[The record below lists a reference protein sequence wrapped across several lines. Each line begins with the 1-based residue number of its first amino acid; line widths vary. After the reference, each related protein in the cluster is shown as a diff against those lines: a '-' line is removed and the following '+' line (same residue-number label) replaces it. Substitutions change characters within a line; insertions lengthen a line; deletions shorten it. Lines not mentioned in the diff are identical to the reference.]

1 MSYTNIFGGYNIN
14 TAFPS
19 YIRYDLTSDLKLNW
33 ASSFVDTAPGTNN
46 VTAQIND
53 LNPLVNGL
61 TVTLADATLISVGQ
75 TIQFN
80 NIGANNITIND
91 FSGNELAIIPTID
104 GNQYI
109 FYLQDNS
116 TQGGTWGITHLGA
129 GTTSADASI
138 LAGLGTISL
147 NSEINTNFPG
157 KTIGAN
163 YQVLSSDRAS
173 ILVWTGGTGTITLP
187 TQLAGFYIAVNNEG
201 SGVVTITTP
210 DATTIDGQV
219 SFQLN
224 PSESSYFIG
233 VGVGGNW
240 NTLGFG
246 VESFFQVNVLSPINL
261 APVNPSITLTNSQ
274 SSRLVH
280 QYTGNLA
287 NNVTVYYPAAAGQWY
302 IWNNTTGAF
311 TVTAQLEG
319 PTGNPVLVPQGE
331 KVILY
336 SDGTS
341 IYNTPTIST
350 AAIFPDGTVGSPG
363 IIFASDNTTGFYKP
377 TTPPA
382 GVVNYSAAGTASLSF
397 GGAAAGY
404 GLGILGGLESRYYEA
419 SNNNYVG
426 FKAGNLA
433 GNTIWTLPLTDSV
446 GTQALVSNGAGVLN
460 WQTAVT
466 NVIGTANE
474 ITVTNPTTTPTIS
487 IANTYVG
494 QASITTLGTIGT
506 GVWNGTP
513 VTVPYGGT
521 GINTTTAFGVLCGGT
536 TATNPLQ
543 NAGTGLLNQILV
555 SNGGAA
561 LPTWQNIQTSVLP
574 AANKAA
580 QTAGATNSN
589 YTSPSVQQF
598 HKSAAKFWCT
608 FDGRTVGTN
617 PPTAGYNVS
626 SVQRTNAG
634 YYTINFTVPFSNTPY
649 IFHVMTGPIG
659 GSSLAGTS
667 NIINQATN
675 QCQFVTYGIIAGGA
689 VAGDSFIV
697 SVVGYG
703 LQ

>member
-1 MSYTNIFGGYNIN
+1 MSYTNIFGGNNIN
-14 TAFPS
+14 TSFPS
-19 YIRYDLTSDLKLNW
+19 YIRYDLTADLQLNW

-53 LNPLVNGL
+53 LNPIVVGL

-91 FSGNELAIIPTID
+91 FSGNELSIIPTID

-109 FYLQDNS
+109 FYLRDNS
-116 TQGGTWGITHLGA
+116 TQAGIWGITHLGA

-157 KTIGAN
+157 KTIGSN

-173 ILVWTGGTGTITLP
+173 ILVWTGGAGTITLP

-201 SGVVTITTP
+201 TGVVTIATP

-274 SSRLVH
+274 ASRLVH

-311 TVTAQLEG
+311 TVTAQLAG
-319 PTGNPVLVPQGE
+319 PTGNPVLIPQGE

-363 IIFASDNTTGFYKP
+363 INFVSDNTTGFYKP
-377 TTPPA
+377 ATPPA

-446 GTQALVSNGAGVLN
+446 GTQALVSNGAGILN
-460 WQTAVT
+460 WQTTVT

-487 IANTYVG
+487 ISNTYIG
-494 QASITTLGTIGT
+494 QPSITTLGTIGT
-506 GVWNGTP
+506 GIWNGTP
-513 VTVPYGGT
+513 ITVPYGGT

-543 NAGTGLLNQILV
+543 NAGSGLSNQILV
-555 SNGGAA
+555 SNGVNA
-561 LPTWQNIQTSVLP
+561 LPTWQAIQTSVLP
-574 AANKAA
+574 AATKAT
-580 QTAGATNSN
+580 QITGTTNAN
-589 YTSPSVQQF
+589 YTNPAVQQF
-598 HKSAAKFWCT
+598 HNSAAKAWVRFLGA
-608 FDGRTVGTN
+608 DGTIRSS
-617 PPTAGYNVS
+617 YNVA
-626 SVQRTNAG
+626 SVTRNSVG
-634 YYTINFTVPFSNTPY
+634 NYTITFTIPF
-649 IFHVMTGPIG
+649 
-659 GSSLAGTS
+659 A
-667 NIINQATN
+667 
-675 QCQFVTYGIIAGGA
+675 
-689 VAGDSFIV
+689 DSFYSCFALTEQQVGISNFSLV
-697 SVVGYG
+697 IRDFRTLTTTQSRLQTYDAIFAAIDANVVNALFFG

>member
-1 MSYTNIFGGYNIN
+1 M
-14 TAFPS
+14 
-19 YIRYDLTSDLKLNW
+19 KLNW

-138 LAGLGTISL
+138 LAGLGTISAL
-147 NSEINTNFPG
+147 IVKSIQISQERRSAQ
-157 KTIGAN
+157 TI
-163 YQVLSSDRAS
+163 SSS
-173 ILVWTGGTGTITLP
+173 IKRPSLYPRLTGGTGTITLP
-187 TQLAGFYIAVNNEG
+187 LNLQDFYIAVNNEG
-201 SGVVTITTP
+201 SGVVTIATP

-246 VESFFQVNVLSPINL
+246 VESFFQVNVLAPINL

-274 SSRLVH
+274 ASRLVH
-280 QYTGNLA
+280 QYTGNLS

-311 TVTAQLEG
+311 TVTAQLAG

-363 IIFASDNTTGFYKP
+363 INFVSDNTTGFY
-377 TTPPA
+377 
-382 GVVNYSAAGTASLSF
+382 
-397 GGAAAGY
+397 
-404 GLGILGGLESRYYEA
+404 R
-419 SNNNYVG
+419 
-426 FKAGNLA
+426 
-433 GNTIWTLPLTDSV
+433 
-446 GTQALVSNGAGVLN
+446 
-460 WQTAVT
+460 
-466 NVIGTANE
+466 
-474 ITVTNPTTTPTIS
+474 
-487 IANTYVG
+487 
-494 QASITTLGTIGT
+494 
-506 GVWNGTP
+506 
-513 VTVPYGGT
+513 
-521 GINTTTAFGVLCGGT
+521 
-536 TATNPLQ
+536 
-543 NAGTGLLNQILV
+543 
-555 SNGGAA
+555 
-561 LPTWQNIQTSVLP
+561 TSHS
-574 AANKAA
+574 
-580 QTAGATNSN
+580 TCRS
-589 YTSPSVQQF
+589 
-598 HKSAAKFWCT
+598 C
-608 FDGRTVGTN
+608 
-617 PPTAGYNVS
+617 
-626 SVQRTNAG
+626 
-634 YYTINFTVPFSNTPY
+634 
-649 IFHVMTGPIG
+649 
-659 GSSLAGTS
+659 
-667 NIINQATN
+667 
-675 QCQFVTYGIIAGGA
+675 
-689 VAGDSFIV
+689 
-697 SVVGYG
+697 
-703 LQ
+703 

>member
-1 MSYTNIFGGYNIN
+1 MSYTNIFGGNNIN

-19 YIRYDLTSDLKLNW
+19 YISYDLTSDLQLNW
-33 ASSFVDTAPGTNN
+33 ASSFVDTASGTNN

-53 LNPLVNGL
+53 LNPIVDGL

-80 NIGANNITIND
+80 NVGANNITIND
-91 FSGNELAIIPTID
+91 FSGNELSIIPTID

-201 SGVVTITTP
+201 SGVVTIATP

-246 VESFFQVNVLSPINL
+246 VESFFQVNVLAPINL

-274 SSRLVH
+274 ASRLVH
-280 QYTGNLA
+280 QYTGNLS

-311 TVTAQLEG
+311 TVTAQLAG

-363 IIFASDNTTGFYKP
+363 INFVSDNTTGFYKP
-377 TTPPA
+377 ATPPA

-426 FKAGNLA
+426 FKAGALA
-433 GNTIWTLPLTDSV
+433 GNTIWTLPLTDSI
-446 GTQALVSNGAGVLN
+446 GTQALVSNGAQTLS
-460 WQTAVT
+460 WQTTVT

-494 QASITTLGTIGT
+494 QASITTLGTIGA
-506 GVWNGTP
+506 GIWNGTP

-521 GINTTTAFGVLCGGT
+521 GIDTTTAYGVLCGGT

-543 NAGTGLLNQILV
+543 NAGTGLPNQILV
-555 SNGGAA
+555 SNGIAV

-574 AANKAA
+574 AATKAN
-580 QTAGATNSN
+580 QISGATSTS

-598 HKSAAKFWCT
+598 HRSSAKFWCKFPGT
-608 FDGRTVGTN
+608 FVGTIF
-617 PPTAGYNVS
+617 PTAGYNVTTITRDG
-626 SVQRTNAG
+626 VGR
-634 YYTINFTVPFSNTPY
+634 YTINFTVGFTSADYVVDITSSSNVALNS
-649 IFHVMTGPIG
+649 FG
-659 GSSLAGTS
+659 A
-667 NIINQATN
+667 NIISQSFYSCSIFTFITTLNYADPL
-675 QCQFVTYGIIAGGA
+675 FVC
-689 VAGDSFIV
+689 V
-697 SVVGYG
+697 SGYG

>member
-311 TVTAQLEG
+311 TVTAQLAG

-341 IYNTPTIST
+341 IYNTPTIT
-350 AAIFPDGTVGSPG
+350 TGAIFPDGTVGSPG
-363 IIFASDNTTGFYKP
+363 IIFSSDSTTGFYKP
-377 TTPPA
+377 ATPPA

-487 IANTYVG
+487 IANTYIG

-506 GVWNGTP
+506 GVWQGTN
-513 VTVPYGGT
+513 VAVSHGGT
-521 GINTTTAFGVLCGGT
+521 GINTTTPFGVLCGGT

-543 NAGTGLLNQILV
+543 NVGAGLTNQVLV
-555 SNGGAA
+555 SNGVAA
-561 LPTWQNIQTSVLP
+561 LPSWQNINVTFP
-574 AANKAA
+574 AAVKADEI
-580 QTAGATNSN
+580 AGTSTTVYTN
-589 YTSPSVQQF
+589 PAVQQF
-598 HKSAAKFWCT
+598 HNSAAKAWVRFSGG
-608 FDGRTVGTN
+608 FVV
-617 PPTAGYNVS
+617 AIKSSYNVT
-626 SVQRTNAG
+626 SVIKNSIG
-634 YYTINFTVPFSNTPY
+634 NYTITFTTPFDNPNYSCFALTEQN
-649 IFHVMTGPIG
+649 VGLTGI
-659 GSSLAGTS
+659 SLAIRDTRTFS
-667 NIINQATN
+667 KTQSRLQIYDKNFSPVDADHVNA
-675 QCQFVTYGIIAGGA
+675 
-689 VAGDSFIV
+689 SFF
-697 SVVGYG
+697 G

>member
-1 MSYTNIFGGYNIN
+1 MSYTNIFGGNNIN

-19 YIRYDLTSDLKLNW
+19 YIRYDITADLQLNW

-53 LNPLVNGL
+53 LNPIVDGL

-91 FSGNELAIIPTID
+91 FSGNELSIIPTID

-109 FYLQDNS
+109 FYLRDNS
-116 TQGGTWGITHLGA
+116 TQAGIWGITHLGA

-157 KTIGAN
+157 KTIGSN

-173 ILVWTGGTGTITLP
+173 ILVWTGGAGTITLP

-201 SGVVTITTP
+201 TGVVTIATP

-246 VESFFQVNVLSPINL
+246 VESFFQVNVLAPINL

-274 SSRLVH
+274 ASRLVH

-311 TVTAQLEG
+311 TVTAQLAG
-319 PTGNPVLVPQGE
+319 PTGNPVLIPQGE

-363 IIFASDNTTGFYKP
+363 INFVSDNTTGFYKP
-377 TTPPA
+377 ATPPA

-397 GGAAAGY
+397 GGATAGY
-404 GLGILGGLESRYYEA
+404 GFGILGGLESRYYEA

-446 GTQALVSNGAGVLN
+446 GTQSLVSNGAGILN
-460 WQTAVT
+460 WQTTVT

-487 IANTYVG
+487 IANTYIG
-494 QASITTLGTIGT
+494 QPSITTLGTIGT
-506 GVWNGTP
+506 GIWNGTP
-513 VTVPYGGT
+513 ITVPYGGT
-521 GINTTTAFGVLCGGT
+521 GLNTLTTPYGVVCAGT

-543 NAGTGLLNQILV
+543 NAGAGTANQGFI
-555 SNGGAA
+555 SNGAAA
-561 LPTWQNIQTSVLP
+561 LPSWKNIT
-574 AANKAA
+574 ADKAA
-580 QTAGATNSN
+580 QMAAVSNTVYTN
-589 YTSPSVQQF
+589 PAVQQF
-598 HKSAAKFWCT
+598 HPSATKFWCNFNGLT
-608 FDGRTVGTN
+608 GEIRHS
-617 PPTAGYNVS
+617 YNVT
-626 SVQRTNAG
+626 SVTRNSTGN
-634 YYTINFTVPFSNTPY
+634 YTITYVVPFISFY
-649 IFHVMTGPIG
+649 IVNI
-659 GSSLAGTS
+659 SSGLSPGDIKGINN
-667 NIINQATN
+667 NIISMSSNS
-675 QCQFVTYGIIAGGA
+675 FRFITYWITDGSRL
-689 VAGDSFIV
+689 DSEIV
-697 SVVGYG
+697 CVSGYG
-703 LQ
+703 AQ

>member
-311 TVTAQLEG
+311 TVTAQLAG

-363 IIFASDNTTGFYKP
+363 INFVSDNTTGFYKP
-377 TTPPA
+377 ATPPA

-419 SNNNYVG
+419 SNNNYVS
-426 FKAGNLA
+426 FQAGALA
-433 GNTIWTLPLTDSV
+433 GDTIWTLPLTDSA
-446 GTQALVSNGAGVLN
+446 GTQALVSDGAGTLD
-460 WQTAVT
+460 WQTINPGTVT
-466 NVIGTANE
+466 SVTGTANR
-474 ITVTNPTTTPTIS
+474 ISVTNPTTTPVIN
-487 IANTYVG
+487 IDAAYVG

-506 GVWNGTP
+506 GVWQGTN
-513 VTVPYGGT
+513 VAVSHGGT
-521 GINTTTAFGVLCGGT
+521 GVNTTTAYGVLCGGT

-543 NAGTGLLNQILV
+543 NAGAGTANQGFI
-555 SNGGAA
+555 SNGAAA
-561 LPTWQNIQTSVLP
+561 LPSWKNIT
-574 AANKAA
+574 ADKAA
-580 QTAGATNSN
+580 QIAAASNTVYTN
-589 YTSPSVQQF
+589 PAVQQF
-598 HKSAAKFWCT
+598 HPSAAKAWAKIT
-608 FDGRTVGTN
+608 FPSGVATLTS
-617 PPTAGYNVS
+617 GYNVASVTPTS
-626 SVQRTNAG
+626 SATFYITFVT
-634 YYTINFTVPFSNTPY
+634 PFSSTDY
-649 IFHVMTGPIG
+649 VVVTGLNYNNSTG
-659 GSSLAGTS
+659 VGFSSIYG
-667 NIINQATN
+667 
-675 QCQFVTYGIIAGGA
+675 QFV
-689 VAGDSFIV
+689 DNF
-697 SVVGYG
+697 SVVTTSQYGTGTYPYAWWFAAYG